1 MRNKSV
7 VLEAQQINLAVEL
20 VELGA
25 RLQVLEAETSLSR
38 ERLLK
43 LYKEVKGES
52 PPKGMLPFSTDW
64 FISWQPN
71 IHSSLFIDIYRYL
84 GKHAAVT
91 GIEAIIKA
99 YRLYLEHV
107 EVNGLERVLSLT
119 RAWSL
124 VRFFDAKMLTTIPCT
139 QCSGHFISHT
149 MDLHEGY
156 VCGMC
161 HVPSR
166 AGKTRKA
173 AAAAAADLPQ
183 PAPRAPA
190 LRPRAR
196 TFKPA
201 PAAGPVPPPRAR
213 QSARLAAH

>member
-7 VLEAQQINLAVEL
+7 VTEAKQINMAVEL
-20 VELGA
+20 VQLGA
-25 RLQVLEAETSLSR
+25 RLQVLETETNMSR

-71 IHSSLFIDIYRYL
+71 IHASLFIDIYRYL
-84 GKHAAVT
+84 GQHAGLK
-91 GIEAIIKA
+91 GIEAVIKA

-107 EVNGLERVLSLT
+107 EVNGLECVLSIT

-124 VRFFDAKMLTTIPCT
+124 VRFCEAKMLTTVPCT
-139 QCSGHFISHT
+139 ECGGHFIMHA
-149 MDLHEGY
+149 MDLKKNY

-173 AAAAAADLPQ
+173 AAELAQRQAAVSPHAAH
-183 PAPRAPA
+183 AA
-190 LRPRAR
+190 
-196 TFKPA
+196 A
-201 PAAGPVPPPRAR
+201 PAARHARAR
-213 QSARLAAH
+213 QTA

>member
-7 VLEAQQINLAVEL
+7 VTEAKQINLAVEL

-25 RLQVLEAETSLSR
+25 RLQVLETETNLSR

-43 LYKEVKGES
+43 LYKEVKGVS

-71 IHSSLFIDIYRYL
+71 IHASLFIDIYRYL
-84 GKHAAVT
+84 GKNAGVS

-99 YRLYLEHV
+99 YRLYLEHI
-107 EVNGLERVLSLT
+107 EVNGLECVLSLT

-124 VRFFDAKMLTTIPCT
+124 VRFCEAKMLTTVPCSE
-139 QCSGHFISHT
+139 CGGHFIMHT
-149 MDLHEGY
+149 MDLQKNY

-173 AAAAAADLPQ
+173 AAELQLQQQ
-183 PAPRAPA
+183 PASAQKAPVATGRAVA
-190 LRPRAR
+190 GSAKR
-196 TFKPA
+196 T
-201 PAAGPVPPPRAR
+201 R
-213 QSARLAAH
+213 QIA

>member
-7 VLEAQQINLAVEL
+7 VTEAKQINLAVEL
-20 VELGA
+20 VKLGA
-25 RLQVLEAETSLSR
+25 RLQVLETETDLSR

-43 LYKEVKGES
+43 LYKEVKGVS

-84 GKHAAVT
+84 GEHAGIS

-99 YRLYLEHV
+99 YKLYLEHV
-107 EVNGLERVLSLT
+107 EINDLECVLSLT

-124 VRFFDAKMLTTIPCT
+124 VRFCEAKMLTTVPCT
-139 QCSGHFISHT
+139 ECGGHFIMHA
-149 MDLHEGY
+149 MDLHKNY

-173 AAAAAADLPQ
+173 AELTAQNLASAPQALRAITPVAQ
-183 PAPRAPA
+183 PAV
-190 LRPRAR
+190 
-196 TFKPA
+196 
-201 PAAGPVPPPRAR
+201 AAKRVRSR
-213 QSARLAAH
+213 QTA

>member
-7 VLEAQQINLAVEL
+7 VTEAKQINLAVEL

-25 RLQVLEAETSLSR
+25 RLQVLETETNLSR

-71 IHSSLFIDIYRYL
+71 IHASLFIDIYRYL
-84 GKHAAVT
+84 GQNAGVS

-99 YRLYLEHV
+99 YRLYLEHI
-107 EVNGLERVLSLT
+107 EVNDLERVLSLT

-124 VRFFDAKMLTTIPCT
+124 VRFCEAKMLTTVPCSE
-139 QCSGHFISHT
+139 CGGHFIMHA
-149 MDLHEGY
+149 MDLQKNY

-173 AAAAAADLPQ
+173 AAELQLQQQPAAAQKAP
-183 PAPRAPA
+183 PATGRAV
-190 LRPRAR
+190 
-196 TFKPA
+196 
-201 PAAGPVPPPRAR
+201 AGSAKRSR
-213 QSARLAAH
+213 QIA

>member
-7 VLEAQQINLAVEL
+7 VTEAKQINLAVEL

-25 RLQVLEAETSLSR
+25 RLQVLETETNLSR

-71 IHSSLFIDIYRYL
+71 IHASLFIDIYRYL
-84 GKHAAVT
+84 GQNAGVS

-99 YRLYLEHV
+99 YRLYLEHI
-107 EVNGLERVLSLT
+107 EVNDLERVLSLT

-124 VRFFDAKMLTTIPCT
+124 VRFCEAKMLTTVPCSE
-139 QCSGHFISHT
+139 CGGHFIMHA
-149 MDLHEGY
+149 MDLQKNY

-173 AAAAAADLPQ
+173 AAELQLQQQPAAAQ
-183 PAPRAPA
+183 
-190 LRPRAR
+190 
-196 TFKPA
+196 KA
-201 PAAGPVPPPRAR
+201 PAATGRAVAGSAKRSR
-213 QSARLAAH
+213 QIA